1 VTAPSLRDLLADTG
15 VEDLDAMD
23 PLGGVVDRDP
33 DEEIDGTKVERL
45 RRPRLY
51 EIRHRQSIA
60 ERNGWRR

>member
-1 VTAPSLRDLLADTG
+1 
-15 VEDLDAMD
+15 MD

-45 RRPRLY
+45 RRPRLHV
-51 EIRHRQSIA
+51 IRHRQSIA